1 MRARFHCCLFTA
13 AFAACVLVAHV
24 QGQERPPELQAILDR
39 AADYVARYEDRE
51 LGNVLASEAYLQSVS
66 NYLAQRLLLPRQQQ
80 RTESDFL
87 IVLVGGD
94 RMGIRRVNRVN
105 GEPVQSAEVNLEA
118 MMDDSQE
125 GIRKRIAAL
134 REESAKYNIG
144 PVLRQINLPTFAL
157 KVVRR
162 EEAHR
167 FSFVQ
172 RGTGKV
178 NGIQGIEVRF
188 QELRAP
194 TLVHGSGGES
204 LVSSGTLWIEPAT
217 GRVLKTEFNVEN
229 PYSKAKGRIT
239 VTYSTN
245 KALGILVPEEMKE
258 HYESD
263 NGVVDCTASYSR
275 FRSFNVDL
283 KSDIQAP
290 AKR

>member
-1 MRARFHCCLFTA
+1 MRNHSHCRWITA
-13 AFAACVLVAHV
+13 SLAACLLVAHAA
-24 QGQERPPELQAILDR
+24 GQERTPELQAVLDR
-39 AADYVARYEDRE
+39 AANYVAAYEDRE
-51 LGNVLASEAYLQSVS
+51 LGNVMASENYVQSVS
-66 NYLAQRLLLPRQQQ
+66 SFLGRGLALPGQLR

-105 GEPVQSAEVNLEA
+105 GEAVKSAEVNLEA
-118 MMDDSQE
+118 LMDDSQE

-134 REESAKYNIG
+134 REESARYNIG

-162 EEAHR
+162 EEANR

-178 NGIQGIEVRF
+178 NGIQGIEVRY

-194 TLVHGSGGES
+194 TLVHGAGGES

-229 PYSKAKGRIT
+229 PYSKTKGRIT

-245 KALGILVPEEMKE
+245 KALGILVPDEMKE
-258 HYESD
+258 HYESE
-263 NGVVDCTASYSR
+263 GGIVDCTASYSR